1 MTVEIKYNSVVTDGR
16 NLFCQPVT
24 SNIRTYNIIYKD
36 ANCQGDDYATSSLLD
51 YPYFN
56 KHYKIIRSQ
65 QSFLFLKKQRKNIF
79 DFSWRTGKI

>member
-1 MTVEIKYNSVVTDGR
+1 MTVEIKYNSVMTDGR

-51 YPYFN
+51 FN

-79 DFSWRTGKI
+79 DFS

>member
-1 MTVEIKYNSVVTDGR
+1 MTVEIKYNSVMTDGR

-24 SNIRTYNIIYKD
+24 SNIRTYNIIHKD

-51 YPYFN
+51 FN

-79 DFSWRTGKI
+79 DFSWGTGKI